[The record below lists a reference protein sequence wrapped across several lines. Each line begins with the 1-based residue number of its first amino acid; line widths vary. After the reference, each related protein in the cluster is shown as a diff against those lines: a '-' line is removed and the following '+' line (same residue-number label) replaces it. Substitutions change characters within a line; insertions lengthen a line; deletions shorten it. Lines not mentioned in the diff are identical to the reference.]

1 MLATRAREAGK
12 LPADADVEAV
22 GAVLFGMV
30 PGYALQRI
38 LSAGPDTRTYLDG
51 VRALVR

>member
-1 MLATRAREAGK
+1 
-12 LPADADVEAV
+12 
-22 GAVLFGMV
+22 VLFGMV

-38 LSAGPDTRTYLDG
+38 LTGGPDKKTYLEG